1 MVPYCAEASP
11 SRGWLLQLSTVR
23 KTASTGCGWGR
34 GKVMPAC
41 QLLGTSRQA
50 MRLRHWKDFH
60 TLWGPFQAITR
71 FPACVQVTRGY
82 QRAKGLAGF
91 GTALNCATTRW
102 LVCAQQVRDEL
113 EQQLIAAVV
122 AAKTEEVLAATV
134 LAAGVSPAEAALQPT
149 GTDATH
155 IQEDEAA
162 EQVDRTELYQRADAY
177 CPGMARRK

>member
-1 MVPYCAEASP
+1 VLRRSVTKQGLAIAAFYSAQDSLNRVRLGQGNGDARVPAV
-11 SRGWLLQLSTVR
+11 GDF
-23 KTASTGCGWGR
+23 TASNAVEALEGFTHS
-34 GKVMPAC
+34 
-41 QLLGTSRQA
+41 LG
-50 MRLRHWKDFH
+50 
-60 TLWGPFQAITR
+60 AISGYY
-71 FPACVQVTRGY
+71 QVSSVCPGDP
-82 QRAKGLAGF
+82 RAKGLAGF

-134 LAAGVSPAEAALQPT
+134 LAAGVSPAEAALQLT

-162 EQVDRTELYQRADAY
+162 EQVDRTELDQRADAY
-177 CPGMARRK
+177 CPGMERRK